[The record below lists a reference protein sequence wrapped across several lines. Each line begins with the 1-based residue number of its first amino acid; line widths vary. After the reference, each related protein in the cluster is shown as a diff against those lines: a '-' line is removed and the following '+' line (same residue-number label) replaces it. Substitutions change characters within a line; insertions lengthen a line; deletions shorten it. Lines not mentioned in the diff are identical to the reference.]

1 MDHSGLPNWD
11 DMRVLLCF
19 WRAGSTLRAASQ
31 LGVSHQTVSRRL
43 GNLETS
49 LGARLVDRNVSPW
62 QLTLTGEKIAH
73 DAQDIETVMLAAGQ
87 SARQGGHDMSGR
99 VRITSVHLGFEL
111 LLMPALQTLQQ
122 KFPLLEFDLA
132 SDDTP
137 ANIQS
142 GNFDIAVRFTNS
154 PPPHLLGCHVGD
166 IRFGLYGRP
175 DLIQKLEQG
184 GGVQTAP
191 ALPYVGL
198 VSARAQQIHRA
209 KVPFP
214 TSKITN
220 VNDLATLVT
229 AVSAGMGIG
238 FMPDI
243 VGQKH
248 SHLVASKTVE
258 GPQPMN
264 VWILRNE
271 DSRGSAKIRAIE
283 ASLADSMRA
292 TLQ

>member
-1 MDHSGLPNWD
+1 MDRSGSPNWD

-19 WRAGSTLRAASQ
+19 WRAGSTLRAANQ

-43 GNLETS
+43 GNLETR
-49 LGARLVDRNVSPW
+49 LGARLVDRNASPW
-62 QLTLTGEKIAH
+62 QLTLAGEKIAH
-73 DAQDIETVMLAAGQ
+73 YAQDIETVMLAAGQ
-87 SARQGGHDMSGR
+87 SARQAGHGMSGR

-111 LLMPALQTLQQ
+111 LLMPALKTLQQ
-122 KFPLLEFDLA
+122 KFPLLEFDLV

-142 GNFDIAVRFTNS
+142 GNFDIAVRFTNA
-154 PPPHLLGCHVGD
+154 PPSHLLGVHVGD

-175 DLIQKLEQG
+175 PLISKLEQG
-184 GGVQTAP
+184 DGVQTAP

-198 VSARAQQIHRA
+198 VSDRTTQLRRA
-209 KVPFP
+209 KIPFP

-220 VNDLATLVT
+220 VNDLATLVS
-229 AVSAGMGIG
+229 AVCAGMGVG

-243 VGQKH
+243 VAQEH
-248 SHLVASKTVE
+248 SQLVASKSVD
-258 GPQPMN
+258 GPQPLN

-271 DSRGSAKIRAIE
+271 DSRGSAKMRAIE
-283 ASLADSMRA
+283 ACLADSMRA
-292 TLQ
+292 SLQ